1 MGRHLEAEEVLLKVM
16 RIAEDNDLI
25 RSDVEGI
32 DNQEINDN

>member
-1 MGRHLEAEEVLLKVM
+1 MDRHLEAKEVLLKVM